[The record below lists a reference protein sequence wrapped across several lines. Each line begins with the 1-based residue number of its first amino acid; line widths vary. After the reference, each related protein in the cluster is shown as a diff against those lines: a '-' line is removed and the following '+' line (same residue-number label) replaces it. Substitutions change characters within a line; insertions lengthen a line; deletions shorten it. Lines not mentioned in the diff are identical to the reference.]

1 MSAHG
6 TEYALHSGST
16 HAVITAVGAGLRQLS
31 VAGVSLTPGFRSD
44 VLRPYYSGTVL
55 MPWTNRVRDGV
66 WTYRGRQ
73 QQLAVTEPERGN
85 ALHGLLCFTPYR
97 PLEHT
102 PAAVTLA
109 AEVYPQHGYPFRLDT
124 RVRYTV
130 ADDALHVTHTVVN
143 AGNASA
149 PVGFGAHPF
158 LCLGDVP
165 TGELTLSVAADTHI
179 DVDERLIPVGT
190 SDVRDSRWDLR
201 TGRRV
206 ADLDLDDSFTD
217 LHIVDGGST
226 HRLRAPDGRTVS
238 LWADEQFGYV
248 HVFITRSYRTQAGMT
263 TAVAIE
269 PMTAPADAFNSGA
282 GVRWVE
288 PGSAWSASWMIRY
301 G

>member
-6 TEYALHSGST
+6 TEYSLRCGST

-31 VAGVSLTPGFRSD
+31 VDGVALTPGYRSD
-44 VLRPYYSGTVL
+44 VLRPYYSGAVL

-66 WTYRGRQ
+66 WTYRGRR

-102 PAAVTLA
+102 DEAVTLA

-130 ADDALHVTHTVVN
+130 ADGALHVTHTVAN
-143 AGNASA
+143 AGNAAA

-179 DVDERLIPVGT
+179 DVDERLIPVGI
-190 SDVRDSRWDLR
+190 SDVRDSRRDLR
-201 TGRRV
+201 AGRRV
-206 ADLDLDDSFTD
+206 AELDLDDSFTG
-217 LHIVDGGST
+217 LHFVDGGST

-238 LWADEQFGYV
+238 LWADEHFGYV
-248 HVFITRSYRTQAGMT
+248 HVFTTRSYRTPDGVT

-269 PMTAPADAFNSGA
+269 PMTVPADAYNSGA